1 MKSFLLL
8 QQNPQKEFVL
18 IKENLICESMKFN
31 TLEDIYNVL
40 KNECNEIFV
49 DEEISKKAMKCIN
62 RMLEVCK

>member
-1 MKSFLLL
+1 
-8 QQNPQKEFVL
+8 
-18 IKENLICESMKFN
+18 MKFN